1 MGMTVKHL
9 LGISGGK
16 DSAASAIYLNQ
27 RHPEIEVEYYTC
39 DTGKELKET
48 YDLIDRLE
56 SALGKPIERYQSF
69 EEGKTAIDNPFDH
82 FLASYGNYLPSSISR
97 WCTKKMKLEPFE
109 RNIGNEPTISYVGIR
124 GDENR
129 EGYVSKRENIQT
141 IFPYRKNIW
150 SEDVIKIALS
160 KEKLDSFKAGLK
172 KQLSG
177 DALEKALS
185 ILATPLGLTF
195 TLKQKTQAL
204 LDFNTKAF
212 NHAIHEVLKTTD
224 YPVGKLDDFP
234 LLDNDD
240 VLIIDDIYNILETS
254 GVGVPAYYLPM
265 EYKVEID
272 GKMET
277 GTYSRS
283 RSGCFFCFYQQK
295 IEWVWLL
302 EQHPALFEA
311 AKKYEMDG
319 YTWSEESLSDLEKPD
334 RVKRIKTEHWKRMQR
349 NKAKSSSDATWKD
362 QVLDAEGQGCTSCF
376 V

>member
-1 MGMTVKHL
+1 MGMNVKHL

-16 DSAASAIYLNQ
+16 DSAALAIYLNQ
-27 RHPEIEVEYYTC
+27 RHPELDIEYYTC
-39 DTGKELKET
+39 DTGKELQET
-48 YDLIDRLE
+48 YDLINRLE

-109 RNIGNEPTISYVGIR
+109 RNIGDEPTISYVGIR

-141 IFPYRKNIW
+141 IFPFRKNIW
-150 SEDVIKIALS
+150 SEDVIKLALG
-160 KEKLDSFKAGLK
+160 KEKQDVFIAGYEQQLK
-172 KQLSG
+172 G
-177 DALEKALS
+177 AALEKALT
-185 ILATPLGLTF
+185 IVNTPLGLTF
-195 TLKQKTQAL
+195 SMKQKVQAL
-204 LDFNTKAF
+204 IDFNTLAF
-212 NHAIHEVLKTTD
+212 NHAIHAVLKTTD
-224 YPVGKLDDFP
+224 YPAGKLDNFP
-234 LLDNDD
+234 LLDNEDIL
-240 VLIIDDIYNILETS
+240 VIDDIYNILETS
-254 GVGVPAYYLPM
+254 GVGIPAYYLPM
-265 EYKVEID
+265 EYEVEVD
-272 GKMET
+272 GKLEK
-277 GTYSRS
+277 GIYSRS

-311 AKKYEMDG
+311 AKEYEKDG
-319 YTWSEESLSDLEKPD
+319 YTWSEEPLAELEKPD
-334 RVKRIKTEHWKRMQR
+334 RVKRIKEEHWKRMQR
-349 NKAKSSSDATWKD
+349 NKAKAAANVSWKD